1 MLKWSPLLMVGLARR
16 TSPLARC
23 CHRTSTTAPSKRGGA
38 PAPPYAH
45 DPMAT
50 DDPRAPRCCTP
61 PPPHPALCCNPIVPR
76 LAGRS
81 ATREVRR
88 AVEEDKKREG
98 EKGKI
103 SKAYDVWDPH
113 GWWRYWRLA
122 FGSLLWGDHQIY
134 KINYYK

>member
-1 MLKWSPLLMVGLARR
+1 
-16 TSPLARC
+16 
-23 CHRTSTTAPSKRGGA
+23 
-38 PAPPYAH
+38 
-45 DPMAT
+45 
-50 DDPRAPRCCTP
+50 
-61 PPPHPALCCNPIVPR
+61 VPR